1 MNHQSK
7 TLEGERVKKLYF
19 PIAMQLCRLNW
30 VFENQPMVTGILT
43 QPSGRKKFAADE
55 QGH

>member
-1 MNHQSK
+1 MNRQSK

-55 QGH
+55 KGH